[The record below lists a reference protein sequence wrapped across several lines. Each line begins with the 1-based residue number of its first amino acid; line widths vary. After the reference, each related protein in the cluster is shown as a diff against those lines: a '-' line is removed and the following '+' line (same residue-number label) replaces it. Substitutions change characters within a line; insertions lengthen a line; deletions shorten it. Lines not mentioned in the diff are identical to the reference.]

1 MIYKT
6 TGFKNVKRHGRKS
19 KRNMRG
25 GGFSD
30 YLPLGMPI
38 GVVLI
43 IVAIN
48 FLFAFGIILK
58 CGGGSKTQ

>member
-25 GGFSD
+25 GDRGQWFV
-30 YLPLGMPI
+30 GMPLL
-38 GVVLI
+38 VVAGI
-43 IVAIN
+43 IVVI
-48 FLFAFGIILK
+48 FLVVFGIILK
-58 CGGGSKTQ
+58 GGGGSKTQ